1 MVFKYYPPR
10 RAPPF
15 RFDQRGL
22 GTLPSATVCKNH
34 RFTDASPRTSWRSPK
49 MARGESAVLANAL
62 RVQQT
67 HRQNP
72 FWFIARADGR
82 SLKGGAAVHTRLR
95 QCADPLVVCVPP
107 GNDRPHRACFVQ
119 TQSAGMISCQT
130 LCFFL
135 PRLVGPFG
143 CGGPNTRTDN
153 QSCKPKAVSI
163 AILVGYDRFGARR
176 LRSMRARSCRADG
189 IEEASAEE
197 QELSCRV
204 PSRLP
209 IDSFSRVE

>member
-1 MVFKYYPPR
+1 M
-10 RAPPF
+10 
-15 RFDQRGL
+15 
-22 GTLPSATVCKNH
+22 CKNH

-62 RVQQT
+62 RVQQI

-72 FWFIARADGR
+72 FWFIARADGWA
-82 SLKGGAAVHTRLR
+82 LKVALRCTRGLR
-95 QCADPLVVCVPP
+95 QCADPLVVCGQP

-119 TQSAGMISCQT
+119 TQSAGMISRQT

-135 PRLVGPFG
+135 PRLLGPFG

-153 QSCKPKAVSI
+153 HSCKPKAVSI
-163 AILVGYDRFGARR
+163 AILVGYDRFAARR

-189 IEEASAEE
+189 H
-197 QELSCRV
+197 
-204 PSRLP
+204 
-209 IDSFSRVE
+209 